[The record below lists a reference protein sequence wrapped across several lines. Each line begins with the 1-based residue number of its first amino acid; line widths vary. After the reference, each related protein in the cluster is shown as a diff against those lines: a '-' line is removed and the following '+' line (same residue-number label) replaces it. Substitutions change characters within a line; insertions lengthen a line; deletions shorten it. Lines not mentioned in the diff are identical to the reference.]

1 MSQKIIPNLWF
12 DHDAEQAAAF
22 YCATL
27 PDTTF
32 QLAMRYPD
40 DAPEWQREFVGEP
53 LVIDLSVRGFQISM
67 INSDDTFR
75 PNPMISFM
83 LNFDPLMFDGDAD
96 AARARLDKAWAAL
109 SDGGSVL
116 MPLGEY
122 PFSPHY
128 GWVQDRY
135 GVSWQLMLTDPDGD
149 PRPFVIPQI
158 MFAGDVQD
166 SAREAAELYTS
177 LFDDA
182 ALGMVV
188 EYPEQTGTAASG
200 SVMFGEFH
208 IGEQWFSM
216 MDSNVAHEFTFTP
229 GVSLEVHCR
238 DQAEIDRL
246 WDALSAVPAAE
257 QCGWLTDRYGV
268 SWQIVPENMNEL
280 MERPGAYGRMLDMKK
295 LVIADF

>member
-27 PDTTF
+27 PDTTS
-32 QLAMRYPD
+32 QLAMRYPE

-200 SVMFGEFH
+200 SVMFATNA
-208 IGEQWFSM
+208 I
-216 MDSNVAHEFTFTP
+216 P
-229 GVSLEVHCR
+229 CCR
-238 DQAEIDRL
+238 HAPRKRGTQ
-246 WDALSAVPAAE
+246 
-257 QCGWLTDRYGV
+257 
-268 SWQIVPENMNEL
+268 
-280 MERPGAYGRMLDMKK
+280 
-295 LVIADF
+295 